1 MTTLIFRAGE
11 NPTQCSQIPLGIRA
25 ENEVTQVALD
35 FSPWAEEFGAG
46 IVQLLVRRDGD
57 SSPYPVVLTQSGTTA
72 TWTVSATD
80 LAANGPLQAEF
91 IYTVGTLVKK
101 SEVLRFYV
109 LRDIGAPGS
118 APDPYETWLDTLTE
132 IAAQAQQ
139 DAADAEAAAQAIQD
153 MGVQANTLEPG
164 SYATVEK
171 IVDPD
176 TGAVT
181 LVFGIPRGQDGSGG
195 GDELWEAGTGTD
207 AIAAKT
213 ASDPESPNTA
223 SGNFALAAGY
233 KSIASGVCSFA
244 MGQRTS
250 GTPTTASGQGS
261 FAQGLGTEAS
271 GAAAQA
277 MGQKT
282 EAAGN
287 FSHAAGVRNQA
298 KGMASTVFG
307 AGNIAAAAC
316 SFVFGKYNVEDE
328 NGDDGVHGTNTRKFL
343 LILGN
348 GTADNARS
356 NAMTVDW
363 AGNEVLAGKLTL
375 GAGPT
380 EDMDAATKQYAD
392 RALPKAGGTMSG
404 AIAMGSNK
412 ITGLAN
418 AENDGDAVNL
428 GQVSGLIS
436 TNTAFFRG
444 SFATKAAL
452 TAVAWQT
459 SDPAAANYVT
469 NNDYAVVLDDES
481 QSDECWRYVY
491 VAGTGWQAQYRINES
506 PLTTAQL
513 AALNSGATAQNIS
526 SISEKYVKPSGG
538 IPAADLAPG
547 VIPTVPSAYASNP
560 AALGTAA
567 PGSSGDYARG
577 DHVHDFNSD
586 FVTALLQLASKV
598 AYVDDGG
605 ETYYAALEAALTHRV
620 LSSISAVYT
629 QNGTVLD
636 TDSLDS
642 LKSDLIVTAH
652 YSDGSTATVAS
663 SAYTLSGT
671 LEVGT
676 STITV
681 SYGGKTDTFDVV
693 VSLPTLDDIAYGTLT
708 YRDIFI
714 TNNLLPFGDFEPALN
729 ITSSYVNW
737 NGNANRKYKAN
748 AGSPTQSTAKCNSP
762 SKSLKCFGSSA
773 QQITYSDST
782 VHPTGDYICAMSVNI
797 PRYASGNGSGVAG
810 VYVQAGVSLGTNR
823 IAQQT
828 DGFEERVVILNTGTS
843 STNTFSIYVGSSG
856 DSDAYVDDVVF
867 SPLPSGM
874 TLEKAQA
881 LYEKYCEIRRA
892 S

>member
-46 IVQLLVRRDGD
+46 VVQLLVRRDGD

-80 LAANGPLQAEF
+80 LAANGTLQAEF

-118 APDPYETWLDTLTE
+118 APDPYETWLETLTE
-132 IAAQAQQ
+132 LAAQTQQ
-139 DAADAEAAAQAIQD
+139 DAAAAAGDAADAEAAAQAIQD
-153 MGVQANTLEPG
+153 MGVQADTLEPG
-164 SYATVEK
+164 SYATVDK

-195 GDELWEAGTGTD
+195 GDSLWEAGTGTD

-213 ASDPESPNTA
+213 ASDPEHPNTA
-223 SGNFALAAGY
+223 SGKFAVAAGFL
-233 KSIASGVCSFA
+233 SVASGQSSFA
-244 MGQRTS
+244 IGNQSS
-250 GTPTTASGQGS
+250 GTPTTASGESS
-261 FAQGLGTEAS
+261 FAQGKGCRAS
-271 GAAAQA
+271 GAASQA
-277 MGQKT
+277 MGQKN
-282 EAAGN
+282 EAIGHL
-287 FSHAAGVRNQA
+287 SHAVGTYCQA
-298 KGMASTVFG
+298 KGLASAAFG
-307 AGNIAAAAC
+307 GYCIASGRC
-316 SFVFGKYNVEDE
+316 SFVAGQYNVEDT
-328 NGDDGVHGTNTRKFL
+328 NADISGTGSKRYI
-343 LILGN
+343 LIIGN

-436 TNTAFFRG
+436 TNTAYFRG

-526 SISEKYVKPSGG
+526 SIAEKYVKPSGG
-538 IPAADLAPG
+538 IPAADLAAG

-577 DHVHDFNSD
+577 DHVHPKPSASD
-586 FVTALLQLASKV
+586 IGAIPAPSSPASGAFLV
-598 AYVDDGG
+598 
-605 ETYYAALEAALTHRV
+605 
-620 LSSISAVYT
+620 
-629 QNGTVLD
+629 
-636 TDSLDS
+636 
-642 LKSDLIVTAH
+642 
-652 YSDGSTATVAS
+652 
-663 SAYTLSGT
+663 
-671 LEVGT
+671 
-676 STITV
+676 
-681 SYGGKTDTFDVV
+681 
-693 VSLPTLDDIAYGTLT
+693 
-708 YRDIFI
+708 
-714 TNNLLPFGDFEPALN
+714 
-729 ITSSYVNW
+729 W
-737 NGNANRKYKAN
+737 NG
-748 AGSPTQSTAKCNSP
+748 
-762 SKSLKCFGSSA
+762 SA
-773 QQITYSDST
+773 WVAQTLAVWQ
-782 VHPTGDYICAMSVNI
+782 
-797 PRYASGNGSGVAG
+797 ASN
-810 VYVQAGVSLGTNR
+810 Y
-823 IAQQT
+823 
-828 DGFEERVVILNTGTS
+828 
-843 STNTFSIYVGSSG
+843 
-856 DSDAYVDDVVF
+856 
-867 SPLPSGM
+867 
-874 TLEKAQA
+874 
-881 LYEKYCEIRRA
+881 
-892 S
+892 